1 MPQKQR
7 AAAVTRFQAG
17 GSKAFVFTAGAG
29 GVRESRR
36 RGCYYADAP
45 SPSRLKHLLKVEGGA
60 QWSDRLVDGQVGIT
74 LTAAADIILVDRAL

>member
-7 AAAVTRFQAG
+7 AAAVARFQAG

-45 SPSRLKHLLKVEGGA
+45 SPSRLKHLLKVEGGRSGVTGLWMA
-60 QWSDRLVDGQVGIT
+60 RWGLP
-74 LTAAADIILVDRAL
+74 